1 MPVMERW
8 AVSQV
13 TDLSNFY
20 NGLKGSI
27 TRVFCI
33 MITLLFILF
42 FEKMQEIRKDGVE
55 PLLSEIMENKLIN
68 KWLKWI
74 FDKRNMENGKI
85 AKILDENFPERSYQ
99 HFVLMRCIYFLMS
112 FIFAIS
118 LIIYWKL
125 HYWIIFPAILI
136 SLIVSYVPYISLVI
150 DGMFYE
156 AELEEEIGQ
165 VRLMTISLAGV
176 IGMTVEEILL
186 WTENFT
192 LFLRES
198 VASCIDQLDVDE
210 NTALDRLRD
219 RWKTT
224 SFINVIDDLIASD
237 KIGINEAFKD
247 LLSRKDYYTAKR
259 RQEQELVVRKKE
271 AIISTFLYLP
281 FMVTVGA
288 YMIVPFLVISI
299 KKLLDVTINLS

>member
-1 MPVMERW
+1 MRW
-8 AVSQV
+8 IWFIS
-13 TDLSNFY
+13 
-20 NGLKGSI
+20 GLTIGLI
-27 TRVFCI
+27 WI
-33 MITLLFILF
+33 ML
-42 FEKMQEIRKDGVE
+42 
-55 PLLSEIMENKLIN
+55 
-68 KWLKWI
+68 
-74 FDKRNMENGKI
+74 
-85 AKILDENFPERSYQ
+85 
-99 HFVLMRCIYFLMS
+99 
-112 FIFAIS
+112 
-118 LIIYWKL
+118 WKL
-125 HYWIIFPAILI
+125 SYILI
-136 SLIVSYVPYISLVI
+136 LPAMLISYALSYLPHIGLAI

-186 WTENFT
+186 WIENFT
-192 LFLRES
+192 LFLKES

-210 NTALDRLRD
+210 NIALDRLRD

-259 RQEQELVVRKKE
+259 RQEQELIVRKKE

-288 YMIVPFLVISI
+288 YMIVPFLVVSI
-299 KKLLDVTINLS
+299 RNLLDVTVKLS

>member
-1 MPVMERW
+1 M
-8 AVSQV
+8 A
-13 TDLSNFY
+13 
-20 NGLKGSI
+20 
-27 TRVFCI
+27 
-33 MITLLFILF
+33 
-42 FEKMQEIRKDGVE
+42 
-55 PLLSEIMENKLIN
+55 
-68 KWLKWI
+68 
-74 FDKRNMENGKI
+74 
-85 AKILDENFPERSYQ
+85 
-99 HFVLMRCIYFLMS
+99 
-112 FIFAIS
+112 
-118 LIIYWKL
+118 
-125 HYWIIFPAILI
+125 
-136 SLIVSYVPYISLVI
+136 I

-186 WTENFT
+186 WIENFT
-192 LFLRES
+192 LFLKES

-210 NTALDRLRD
+210 NIALDRLRD

-259 RQEQELVVRKKE
+259 RQEQELIVRKKE

-288 YMIVPFLVISI
+288 YMIVPFLVVSI
-299 KKLLDVTINLS
+299 RNLLDVTVKLS